1 MSTHD
6 QHSNLTPL
14 GFSVGVSDDRT
25 CEAQFNGIVSQK
37 IINGILYQK
46 IRNGNL
52 SQKFANGFLYQ
63 KIRFLLC
70 FIFFFSL
77 HPNSVDSLLQKCL
90 VLICLTRLRTDC
102 FPDSAI
108 MPAHDQLSQVRR
120 RFRRLLS
127 MQGKHRVRKYTVL
140 ATSKALLLVTESPM
154 DQYPGHPVSPI
165 NQYHGHLVSRLCQA
179 PILLQA

>member
-1 MSTHD
+1 MK
-6 QHSNLTPL
+6 HSPATEFCP
-14 GFSVGVSDDRT
+14 R
-25 CEAQFNGIVSQK
+25 
-37 IINGILYQK
+37 
-46 IRNGNL
+46 NL
-52 SQKFANGFLYQ
+52 STAFCIRKYATETCPRNLSTDFCTRKSGF
-63 KIRFLLC
+63 C
-70 FIFFFSL
+70 FVSFSFFSL
-77 HPNSVDSLLQKCL
+77 HPNSVDSVLQKCL

-108 MPAHDQLSQVRR
+108 MPVHDQLSQVRR